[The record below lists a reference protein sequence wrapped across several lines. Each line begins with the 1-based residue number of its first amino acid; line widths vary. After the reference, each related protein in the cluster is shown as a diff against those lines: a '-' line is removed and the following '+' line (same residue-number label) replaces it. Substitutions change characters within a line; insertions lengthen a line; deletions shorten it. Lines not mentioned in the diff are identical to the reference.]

1 VSALPSIAPQTHRP
15 TEADAAADLY
25 ARHSSRIFGYCL
37 GLLRNREEA
46 EDAVQTTFLNA
57 YRGLRRGVRPEFE
70 AAWLFKIAQNVCLT
84 RRENAWRRGRIES
97 VRDLDALQDVVAAP
111 EHVSGQAAEL
121 TEALNRLPERYRT
134 IILLRE
140 WHGLSYR
147 EIASE
152 TGLSEAAV
160 EMLVFRARR
169 ALAENLERADAPRG
183 VLSLGSLLSLLK
195 SFFGGAGLKAV
206 VAAGVAVTAT
216 AIAVSTAHQGNG
228 KPARPA
234 STPPAPSVA
243 PAGHD
248 TVTPEQTQRPGAKAS
263 TDQQRPTPSSR
274 RTPPAVGTASTGTAG
289 DSTPPPANGTSP
301 PPPSGSSSPGSS
313 LPAPSVSIPS
323 VSVPDV
329 SLPDVSL
336 PVPAV
341 TIPSVTLPQTP
352 PLDVD
357 TSDLPVTPPPL
368 NLP

>member
-1 VSALPSIAPQTHRP
+1 VSALPSIAPHRP
-15 TEADAAADLY
+15 AEADAAADLY
-25 ARHSSRIFGYCL
+25 ARHSNRIFGYCL

-70 AAWLFKIAQNVCLT
+70 AAWLFKIAQNVCRT
-84 RRENAWRRGRIES
+84 RSENAWRRGRIES

-111 EHVSGQAAEL
+111 EHATGQTAEL

-147 EIASE
+147 EIATE
-152 TGLSEAAV
+152 TGLSEGAV
-160 EMLVFRARR
+160 EMCVFRARR

-216 AIAVSTAHQGNG
+216 AIAVSTVDHGNG

-234 STPPAPSVA
+234 STPPVTSVA

-248 TVTPEQTQRPGAKAS
+248 TVTPQQAQRPGAKAS
-263 TDQQRPTPSSR
+263 TAQQRPTPESR
-274 RTPPAVGTASTGTAG
+274 RTPPAVGTAPAGTGGGSAP
-289 DSTPPPANGTSP
+289 SAPPTNGASP
-301 PPPSGSSSPGSS
+301 PPPAGSS
-313 LPAPSVSIPS
+313 LPAPSVSAPS

-352 PLDVD
+352 PLSVD
-357 TSDLPVTPPPL
+357 TPDLPVTTPDLPL
-368 NLP
+368 P